1 MRKQLPLTGN
11 KLENF
16 ILNHIRV
23 YAEDYILNNQDDF
36 DERLYLSDVMEQ
48 EMGAFLDDLRHTWS
62 KKREEL
68 VKAGV

>member
-1 MRKQLPLTGN
+1 MRKHLPLTGN

-36 DERLYLSDVMEQ
+36 DERLSLSDVMEQ
-48 EMGAFLDDLRHTWS
+48 EMGAFLDDLQHTWS

>member
-1 MRKQLPLTGN
+1 MNLPLTGN

-23 YAEDYILNNQDDF
+23 YAEDYILQNQDDF
-36 DERLYLSDVMEQ
+36 EEKLYLSDVMEE
-48 EMGAFLDDLRHTWS
+48 EMCAFLNDLQHTWS

-68 VKAGV
+68 VEAGV